1 MSDAIESNLE
11 GFNVVLMGPS
21 GSGKTHAI
29 GTLVDTGLQVMYV
42 PLESGTESLV
52 GYYSDRGLPLPP
64 NLHIQ
69 ALSQPKASFTDL
81 FDAAKRTNT
90 LPHDSVMKMPDPN
103 RGKYD
108 GYLKLLTSLND
119 FTDNRSGEKFGAAD
133 TWGTDRVVVLDGLTG
148 LNNFAMQLVIGGRA
162 ERTQTDWGVA
172 QSYVM
177 SLLRKLA
184 DGCRCHFVLIA
195 HVERETDMVQG
206 GVKLM
211 VSTLGKAIA
220 PTIPALFSDVVLTKK
235 DVDKFTWSTAES
247 QADVK
252 NRNLPLKSGM
262 PASFKPLYEKWLS
275 RSKGIASPTNP
286 EE

>member
-1 MSDAIESNLE
+1 MSNDEAIN
-11 GFNVVLMGPS
+11 GFNTVLMGPS
-21 GSGKTHAI
+21 GTGKTHSI
-29 GTLVDTGLQVMYV
+29 GTLVDTGLDVFYI

-52 GYYSDRGLPLPP
+52 GYYTDKGQPLPP
-64 NLHIQ
+64 NLHIH

-81 FDAAKRTNT
+81 LESAKRTNT

-103 RGKYD
+103 RSKYD
-108 GYLKLLTSLND
+108 GYLKLLTSLNN
-119 FTDNRSGEKFGAAD
+119 FTDSRTGEVFGPAD
-133 TWGTDRVVVLDGLTG
+133 AWGTDRVVVLDGLTG

-172 QSYVM
+172 QAYVE
-177 SLLRKLA
+177 SLLRKLT

-211 VSTLGKAIA
+211 VSTLGKALA
-220 PTIPALFSDVVLTKK
+220 PKIPSMFSDVVLTKK
-235 DVDKFTWSTAES
+235 DIDKFTWSTAES
-247 QADVK
+247 TADVK
-252 NRNLPLKSGM
+252 NRNLALKAGL
-262 PASFKPLYEKWLS
+262 PADFGPLYAKWKS
-275 RSKGIASPTNP
+275 RASGIITPS